1 MQFPV
6 CHHGGWQECGLQSQ
20 ALCALNITGDALQ
33 MAALVDCHFSKGAA
47 TGATAKDLPTAG
59 SACSANVGIDY
70 AKLFACAFEGQ
81 YPVPYGKGLLLAAFE
96 KQIGRGVN
104 SVPRMYLDG
113 TETETWQDPKALLSA
128 ICAAYEK
135 KNPGVSLP
143 KGCNTSVHATDRPWL
158 YSTKRCTVL

>member
-1 MQFPV
+1 MRPQHYGRRPSNGGARRLPLLEGC
-6 CHHGGWQECGLQSQ
+6 CHWRNRQ
-20 ALCALNITGDALQ
+20 
-33 MAALVDCHFSKGAA
+33 
-47 TGATAKDLPTAG
+47 G
-59 SACSANVGIDY
+59 SAYCGQRLFRERCIDY

-143 KGCNTSVHATDRPWL
+143 KGCTTSVHATDRPWL
-158 YSTKRCTVL
+158 YSTKRCTVF